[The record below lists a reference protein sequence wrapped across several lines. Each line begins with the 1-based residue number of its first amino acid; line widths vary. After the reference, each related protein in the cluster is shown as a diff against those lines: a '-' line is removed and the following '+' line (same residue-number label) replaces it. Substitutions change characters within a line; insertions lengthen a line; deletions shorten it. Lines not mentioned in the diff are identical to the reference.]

1 LDAEN
6 REKLKVFVLD
16 TLEQPPHQSFIA
28 ALNPE
33 QSFTL
38 SQLSFKEPI
47 FDGKIPSFDGQTT
60 TNSQ

>member
-16 TLEQPPHQSFIA
+16 TLEQPPHQSLA

-47 FDGKIPSFDGQTT
+47 FDGKIPAFDGQTT